1 MFMGKI
7 KKNVITRGF
16 RGTFG
21 EDLVF
26 RQVDGETVFSQK
38 GENNSAPTPSQ
49 LQVRNKFLEATNYAS
64 AAVDNPQA
72 GEAYKL
78 MAKLQG
84 LRSAYVAA
92 MTDYLTMPEIS
103 SVFTN
108 EYVGEVGNMI
118 NMISKHPHKITGIS
132 VSILKPDG
140 SELESGAATVKALK
154 WRYTATVHNAQVQ
167 GSKLV
172 LKAKDRQGKEVT
184 VEKVL

>member
-1 MFMGKI
+1 MGKI

-16 RGTFG
+16 SGSLG
-21 EDLVF
+21 DDLVF
-26 RQVDGETVFSQK
+26 RQVDDKTVFALKS
-38 GENNSAPTPSQ
+38 ENNSEPTERQ
-49 LQVRNKFLEATNYAS
+49 VQVRNKFLEATNYAS

-72 GEAYKL
+72 LQDYQL
-78 MAKLQG
+78 MAERQELK
-84 LRSAYVAA
+84 SAYVAA
-92 MTDYLTMPEIS
+92 VTDYLTMPEIS

-108 EYVGEVGNMI
+108 EYTGVVGNMI

-154 WRYTATVHNAQVQ
+154 WRYTATVPNAQVQ